1 MDEATDVKNKL
12 GQLTKKDSNSF
23 LQKDLGDIVYEKK
36 IPKDNFVNMH
46 GSTLMVSVLVVI
58 NKKNVDKF
66 KASYMN
72 MLLEFYEQDYE
83 KWQQRTKQ
91 ILNAQHQGEGV
102 SEEDAKMK
110 VEEEFEHEKVKH
122 EKLMKQP
129 GVVPNSDKF
138 LMQEDPEGNQL
149 WRIVVMKEQAVDYI
163 KVMKK
168 NGYQGQ

>member
-12 GQLTKKDSNSF
+12 GSLTKKDSNSF

-36 IPKDNFVNMH
+36 IPKDNFGNMH

-110 VEEEFEHEKVKH
+110 VEEEF
-122 EKLMKQP
+122 
-129 GVVPNSDKF
+129 
-138 LMQEDPEGNQL
+138 
-149 WRIVVMKEQAVDYI
+149 
-163 KVMKK
+163 
-168 NGYQGQ
+168 

>member
-1 MDEATDVKNKL
+1 
-12 GQLTKKDSNSF
+12 
-23 LQKDLGDIVYEKK
+23 
-36 IPKDNFVNMH
+36 
-46 GSTLMVSVLVVI
+46 MVSVLVVI

-66 KASYMN
+66 KASYMR
-72 MLLEFYEQDYE
+72 MLLEFYEQDNE

-91 ILNAQHQGEGV
+91 ILFAQHQGEGIG
-102 SEEDAKMK
+102 
-110 VEEEFEHEKVKH
+110 EEEAKIKVDEEFALEMVKH
-122 EKLMKQP
+122 DKLMKQP

-138 LMQEDPEGNQL
+138 LLQEDPEGNQL